1 MLLRS
6 CRSLWQGAILMV
18 APTLA
23 GLAHAQADAP
33 IRDAFLAFYPMHEM
47 ARLRHVAVDEP
58 ANPARGPVNRFNHVR
73 RLLDHTARNVT
84 APNNDTVYSSARL
97 DLSLG
102 PVLVDTPRIVQRYYS
117 LQFMN
122 MYTDNVAILGRRVGG
137 DGPLRI
143 AVVGPT
149 WQGEVPAHTHLVRS
163 DTNDM
168 WLLVRTLVDG
178 PADLPAVAALQQ
190 AMTIAAPAG
199 DYPIPRVKPVKDPG
213 PAEFRAVINEF
224 LARNPAQGTMAPRA
238 EAAAALGIQAGAATP
253 WADLPDALKGRWEAA
268 WPALMA
274 ELRQPANLTMR
285 RVGGWSFPP
294 RLDGAWGENLLLRA
308 TVALRGIAALDTSET
323 LYLSTFADAAGGVLD
338 GRSRYRVRI
347 PAGGLPVSGF
357 WSMTL
362 YEELPDGRFF
372 LTDNPI
378 RRYSIGDR
386 TAGLRSNP
394 DGSLDVLVQ
403 ADAPSDAANWLPA
416 PRGPFRLTLR
426 AYLPQPELV
435 AGDAGLPRV
444 ERVSP

>member
-6 CRSLWQGAILMV
+6 CRLLWQGAILMV

-323 LYLSTFADAAGGVLD
+323 LYLSTFADATGGVLD

-347 PAGGLPVSGF
+347 PAGGLPVRGF

>member
-1 MLLRS
+1 M
-6 CRSLWQGAILMV
+6 
-18 APTLA
+18 
-23 GLAHAQADAP
+23 
-33 IRDAFLAFYPMHEM
+33 
-47 ARLRHVAVDEP
+47 
-58 ANPARGPVNRFNHVR
+58 
-73 RLLDHTARNVT
+73 
-84 APNNDTVYSSARL
+84 
-97 DLSLG
+97 
-102 PVLVDTPRIVQRYYS
+102 
-117 LQFMN
+117 
-122 MYTDNVAILGRRVGG
+122 
-137 DGPLRI
+137 
-143 AVVGPT
+143 
-149 WQGEVPAHTHLVRS
+149 
-163 DTNDM
+163 
-168 WLLVRTLVDG
+168 
-178 PADLPAVAALQQ
+178 
-190 AMTIAAPAG
+190 
-199 DYPIPRVKPVKDPG
+199 
-213 PAEFRAVINEF
+213 
-224 LARNPAQGTMAPRA
+224 
-238 EAAAALGIQAGAATP
+238 
-253 WADLPDALKGRWEAA
+253 
-268 WPALMA
+268 
-274 ELRQPANLTMR
+274 
-285 RVGGWSFPP
+285 
-294 RLDGAWGENLLLRA
+294 RA

-347 PAGGLPVSGF
+347 PAGGLRAEVQISYVSGGPAGGLPVSGF